1 MLGAGEPG
9 PEAVEEEDPEAASAE
24 ELGSCSKEE
33 LVRRLRR
40 EEAAKLSAL
49 VQRGRLM
56 QGVNRQL
63 QEHLREVRELKAVN
77 GRLQAENREL
87 RDLCCFL
94 DEDRAK
100 AKRLARTWQLFG
112 HTAAQALRDD
122 VTACLRKLVAPRGP
136 PGTASPATTSS
147 SSSSA
152 SPSTT
157 SAPPPSPPAPAP
169 PPAPPPTPSS
179 PCPLPAGPGTSA
191 TGAPP
196 PGASAAPTRA
206 TPGAPPTGDR
216 AGRASAGRASAVS
229 LPCHRNEVTDSS
241 GHILYSKDDAK
252 KGKFAFTTDDYEI
265 YEICFESHGQPGNF
279 RVPDQ
284 LVTLNIKHGVEAR
297 NYEDIAKAEKL
308 KPLEVDLRR
317 LEDLSES
324 IVKDFAFMKQR
335 EEEMRDTNESTSARV
350 FYFSIFSMLCL
361 VGLATW
367 QVFYLRRFFKAK
379 KLIE

>member
-122 VTACLRKLVAPRGP
+122 VAACLRKLAALEGLQDRL
-136 PGTASPATTSS
+136 ARDNLELKQLCLALDDECAAALATS
-147 SSSSA
+147 
-152 SPSTT
+152 
-157 SAPPPSPPAPAP
+157 
-169 PPAPPPTPSS
+169 
-179 PCPLPAGPGTSA
+179 
-191 TGAPP
+191 
-196 PGASAAPTRA
+196 ASAAPSPA
-206 TPGAPPTGDR
+206 AHAELALPAPCGPRDLGDGSSSTG
-216 AGRASAGRASAVS
+216 S
-229 LPCHRNEVTDSS
+229 LGS
-241 GHILYSKDDAK
+241 
-252 KGKFAFTTDDYEI
+252 
-265 YEICFESHGQPGNF
+265 
-279 RVPDQ
+279 PDQ
-284 LVTLNIKHGVEAR
+284 SHPGCSP
-297 NYEDIAKAEKL
+297 D
-308 KPLEVDLRR
+308 
-317 LEDLSES
+317 
-324 IVKDFAFMKQR
+324 
-335 EEEMRDTNESTSARV
+335 
-350 FYFSIFSMLCL
+350 
-361 VGLATW
+361 G
-367 QVFYLRRFFKAK
+367 
-379 KLIE
+379 